1 MLENIMAPVMR
12 RLSNLEGTGQDV
24 YDVDEDVEF
33 IPVRNGDGSDDE
45 EEEEEDAEKIP
56 AGAKPRRIQLV
67 GKGKS
72 GVQKPIFA
80 KGKKEP

>member
-1 MLENIMAPVMR
+1 ML
-12 RLSNLEGTGQDV
+12 RLSNLEGTGQDG
-24 YDVDEDVEF
+24 YDVDEDVEL
-33 IPVRNGDGSDDE
+33 IPVSNGDGSDDDD
-45 EEEEEDAEKIP
+45 EEEEEDAGKNP